1 MDREWAFILRQ
12 LIQTNRSFAIK
23 ISKWMTFPFLDEQPT
38 QFEQIHPFAF
48 DLQCFPCFFNLEQK
62 EISLRFSK
70 DLKELNQE
78 IINQY
83 NQQYSDFR
91 IRYLDMDYYE
101 DYFLPFLVKNY
112 RLLTLEQNIS
122 GDSISVKEYNT
133 LKYTFIGPTISYFV
147 LNQFTSK
154 NNFAIRTQILF
165 NDLYF

>member
-1 MDREWAFILRQ
+1 
-12 LIQTNRSFAIK
+12 
-23 ISKWMTFPFLDEQPT
+23 
-38 QFEQIHPFAF
+38 
-48 DLQCFPCFFNLEQK
+48 
-62 EISLRFSK
+62 
-70 DLKELNQE
+70 
-78 IINQY
+78 
-83 NQQYSDFR
+83 
-91 IRYLDMDYYE
+91 MDYYE